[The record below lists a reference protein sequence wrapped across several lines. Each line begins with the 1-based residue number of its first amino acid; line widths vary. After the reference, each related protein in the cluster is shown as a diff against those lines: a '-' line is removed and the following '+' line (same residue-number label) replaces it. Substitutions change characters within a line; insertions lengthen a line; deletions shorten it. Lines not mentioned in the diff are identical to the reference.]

1 MPKSEG
7 KHEKNQAEITPKKK
21 EETKSS
27 CYWLSKLYDNSIG

>member
-21 EETKSS
+21 R
-27 CYWLSKLYDNSIG
+27 KLNPLAIGSPNFTITP